1 MTIVIHRRAPAVPFV
16 PTELHGELVA
26 AVACCYAGPVDDG
39 EAVVRPLQEFGSPV
53 LDLCRPKPYLEHQS
67 MFDPS
72 YPHGWWYY
80 VRACDVAELT
90 DDVIDV
96 TAEHAQR
103 IESPVGGFP
112 IWQLGGA
119 VARVGDGDTAFN
131 GRGAG
136 HTFNLT
142 ATTKTE
148 DGFEDEREWART
160 FWSALEPYHAGVY
173 VNFLMDEGA
182 GARPPG
188 LRGGEVRP
196 PAGAQAPVRP
206 GQPPPA
212 QPEHPAGLSGDAP
225 RGGLRGPPPPGWPP
239 SPAAGTRRPRARSPS
254 SGSSGC
260 PWWRGRAAW

>member
-1 MTIVIHRRAPAVPFV
+1 MTIVIHRRAPALPFV

-26 AVACCYAGPVDDG
+26 AVACCYAGPVEDG
-39 EAVVRPLQEFGSPV
+39 EAVVRPLREFGSPV

-103 IESPVGGFP
+103 IVLPVGGFP

-119 VARVGDGDTAFN
+119 V
-131 GRGAG
+131 GAG
-136 HTFNLT
+136 RRRRHGLQRPRRRPHVQPHRHDEDRGRLR
-142 ATTKTE
+142 ATSAS
-148 DGFEDEREWART
+148 GRAR
-160 FWSALEPYHAGVY
+160 SGRRSSRYHAGVY
-173 VNFLMDEGA
+173 VNFLMDEGQERVRQA
-182 GARPPG
+182 YGR
-188 LRGGEVRP
+188 GEVRP
-196 PAGAQAPVRP
+196 PAGAQAPLRP

-212 QPEHPAGLSGDAP
+212 QPEHPDPPEPCGSWSSAP
-225 RGGLRGPPPPGWPP
+225 
-239 SPAAGTRRPRARSPS
+239 PATWARTSCRAWCAPGTRS
-254 SGSSGC
+254 S
-260 PWWRGRAAW
+260 R